1 MEYTTNKSVAGYDMN
16 NYEKTVTAMV
26 LKAYALVGQ
35 EDKQIQIKALAE
47 AIIERQIDLKVLSEA
62 LNKHAETSEFAPRLK
77 NIMDYVSNI
86 PDNQV
91 NEFLERFRKQ
101 SRNHY
106 DWNPIDDDVY
116 TIKQIIGKQRCEDCL
131 AEHWV
136 FIEKEAKELYKDLR
150 NKKIDLIESPNKHSI
165 KQIAGSSTVYIE
177 ARKPLLSNANP
188 LKDLLKE
195 YK

>member
-1 MEYTTNKSVAGYDMN
+1 MARYTGKSMN
-16 NYEKTVTAMV
+16 NYEKTVTAMI

-35 EDKQIQIKALAE
+35 EDKQIQIKALAQ
-47 AIIERQIDLKVLSEA
+47 AIIERQIDLKLLNEA

-77 NIMDYVSNI
+77 NIMDYVNSI

-106 DWNPIDDDVY
+106 DWNLIDDDVY
-116 TIKQIIGKQRCEDCL
+116 TIKKIIGKQRCEDCL

-150 NKKIDLIESPNKHSI
+150 NKKIELIESPNKHNI
-165 KQIAGSSTVYIE
+165 KQIAGSNTVYIE
-177 ARKPLLSNANP
+177 VKENMEQGVNP
-188 LKDLLKE
+188 LKKLLKE

>member
-1 MEYTTNKSVAGYDMN
+1 MN

-77 NIMDYVSNI
+77 NIMDYVNNI
-86 PDNQV
+86 PDQQV
-91 NEFLERFRKQ
+91 NEFLGRFRKQ
-101 SRNHY
+101 ARNHY

-150 NKKIDLIESPNKHSI
+150 NKKIELIESPNKHNI
-165 KQIAGSSTVYIE
+165 KQIEGSNTVYIE
-177 ARKPLLSNANP
+177 AKKNVLNGFNP
-188 LKDLLKE
+188 LKNLLKE
-195 YK
+195 IKK